1 MEEQPED
8 SKFYLAFPLHLHEG
22 HSIKEE
28 IDLLKKHGFFR
39 IYFKKK
45 MVDLNEEEKL
55 PAKKDKVS
63 IVIDRFKVQK
73 GKVRDRLSDAI
84 EVTFKE
90 GENRLVLVNAE
101 TFVEKEFNKFYEC
114 CGIRY
119 EEPEPRFF
127 SFNNPFGACPVCQ
140 GFSRVI
146 GVDMNLVIPNP
157 SLSITDG
164 ALAPFRSAKYS
175 THLRDLIRNAKQ
187 FGIPLNVPYNNLTAD
202 QVALIKKGFGD
213 YIGVD
218 RFFEKLESKIYKMHI
233 RVMLSR
239 YRGYTLCSACKGSR
253 LRRESLQVK
262 INGKS
267 IYDVVKIPIELSLRY
282 LKNCYLRNL
291 K

>member
-1 MEEQPED
+1 
-8 SKFYLAFPLHLHEG
+8 
-22 HSIKEE
+22 
-28 IDLLKKHGFFR
+28 
-39 IYFKKK
+39 
-45 MVDLNEEEKL
+45 
-55 PAKKDKVS
+55 
-63 IVIDRFKVQK
+63 
-73 GKVRDRLSDAI
+73 
-84 EVTFKE
+84 
-90 GENRLVLVNAE
+90 
-101 TFVEKEFNKFYEC
+101 
-114 CGIRY
+114 
-119 EEPEPRFF
+119 
-127 SFNNPFGACPVCQ
+127 
-140 GFSRVI
+140 
-146 GVDMNLVIPNP
+146 MNLVIPNP

-282 LKNCYLRNL
+282 FKELLLTEFEMMVGERILKEIIKRLTF
-291 K
+291 